1 MTNSKTKKQE
11 TPAYQP
17 WHLEF
22 RPQTLQEIS
31 GHGLL
36 KRTLINSI
44 EQGKIASGYLFCGGR
59 GTGKTSTARI
69 LAKSLNCLEAKSPTV
84 TPCGK
89 CSNCKEIESG
99 INLDVIEIDAA
110 SNNGVEHIRSII
122 ESTHLSAINSRYRIY
137 ILDETHMLTRSAANS
152 LLKCLEEASK
162 KRVVFILATTEKDK
176 VMDTITSRCQTF
188 DFLPIPQSAIVE
200 RLQFICERE
209 GVQTSPEAIKAIA
222 KHSKGGMR
230 DAIQQLEKLVLAGK
244 TPIKTEDV
252 REEAG
257 KSSTEALKRILD
269 CIFSEGI
276 EGTYRL
282 LKTGSELINEGKEPK
297 SILEEMLEIYRD
309 LTLLVLMKEGK
320 ENLGEVPLRS
330 DLEVEYLAKIAAKT
344 SWEEIDLGISILFKA
359 EEEISS
365 SNASMWLDIVLMRL
379 AKPGII
385 F

>member
-1 MTNSKTKKQE
+1 MNSSKVKKE
-11 TPAYQP
+11 KSGYQP

-22 RPQTLQEIS
+22 RPQTLEEVS

-44 EQGKIASGYLFCGGR
+44 EQGKIASGYLFCGGK

-69 LAKSLNCLEAKSPTV
+69 FAKSLNCLKTKTPTV
-84 TPCGK
+84 TPCGE

-122 ESTHLSAINSRYRIY
+122 ESTQLSAINSRYRIY
-137 ILDETHMLTRSAANS
+137 VLDESHMLTRNAANS

-176 VMDTITSRCQTF
+176 VIDTIASRCQTF

-209 GVQTSPEAIKAIA
+209 GVEASPEAIKAIA

-244 TPIKTEDV
+244 TPVKTEDV

-257 KSSTEALKRILD
+257 KSSTEALKRIID

-276 EGTYRL
+276 EGTYEL
-282 LKTGSELINEGKEPK
+282 LKTGSELINEGREPK

-309 LTLLVLMKEGK
+309 LTLLVLIKEGK
-320 ENLGEVPLRS
+320 ETPVEVPLRS
-330 DLEVEYLAKIAAKT
+330 DLDRGYLAKIAAKT
-344 SWEEIDLGISILFKA
+344 SWEEVDLGVSILAKA

-365 SNASMWLDIVLMRL
+365 SNPGMWLDIVLMRL